1 MDKFVQFMAH
11 SPQKTIFL
19 RKSGTQ
25 IIMAA
30 YNGNVLSIGSD
41 NYLINTDYSLDLS
54 ATTLMEGG
62 APVLNTQYN
71 IYCTIISST
80 PTLKLSATT
89 PLSVPYSGYTYRTGD
104 LGSVYLGTVFIKS
117 SFSDFAIFQDNVPNN
132 PELLNR
138 SNHTGGQDAS
148 TITSGIFDI
157 ARIPQTAL
165 SRLTV
170 VADQAARFALTTAQ
184 VQNGDTVL
192 QTSPNNTMYYVVDE
206 TQLNSAAGYA
216 IYTAVTDWAT
226 LNNKPQ
232 IVQDL
237 AAILSPSE
245 NDILQY
251 KSGAWVKVSL
261 NSLKVS
267 VEKDT
272 INTLTSS
279 SGNVVIDCTKKIN
292 TLVLTENVSSWS
304 YTDRP
309 TGNDSVKLRILVKQN
324 TSTAFTVVSP
334 ATKTPVFA
342 WSFSATLSCEEWIEL
357 TITATQVYLI
367 PSGVLV

>member
-19 RKSGTQ
+19 RKNGTQ

-80 PTLKLSATT
+80 PTLNLSATA

-216 IYTAVTDWAT
+216 IYTAATDWAT

-237 AAILSPSE
+237 AAISSPNE
-245 NDILQY
+245 DDILQY
-251 KSGAWVKVSL
+251 KSGAWVKQSLSSLRNSL
-261 NSLKVS
+261 NVESLT
-267 VEKDT
+267 T
-272 INTLTSS
+272 ISS
-279 SGNVVIDCTKKIN
+279 TAGAVDLDCNNKN
-292 TLVLTENVSSWS
+292 NYLVLTENVTSWNI
-304 YTDRP
+304 TNRP
-309 TGNDSVKLRILVKQN
+309 SGTNIAKISISIKQDS
-324 TSTAFTVVSP
+324 STAFTCVSP
-334 ATKTPVFA
+334 ATKTANTPWTA
-342 WSFSATLSCEEWIEL
+342 NATLDSQEVLELWIDSTSVIL
-357 TITATQVYLI
+357 FNR
-367 PSGVLV
+367 GVLV